1 MKKLLLSP
9 LFLLVL
15 AAASLAQDVKPDAAA
30 TPQPGN
36 GNLLQQLGLT
46 PEQVSQIRQLNK
58 QRKPAMEEAQ
68 LRAREANRA
77 LDAAIYADNV
87 DDTQV
92 AARLD
97 ELQKAQSD
105 VLRIRST
112 NELAIRRILTPE
124 QLGHFRE
131 MRRQVAG
138 AVEDRRQERIQNR
151 RVNRN
156 APFHR
161 QNVPSAKPFSPSPA
175 APVRQKP

>member
-1 MKKLLLSP
+1 MKKLLLTS
-9 LFLLVL
+9 LVLLVV
-15 AAASLAQDVKPDAAA
+15 AAAALAQDVKSEASA

-87 DDTQV
+87 DDAQV

-124 QLGHFRE
+124 QLGRFRE

-138 AVEDRRQERIQNR
+138 AAEDRRKERIQNR
-151 RVNRN
+151 GVNPNR
-156 APFHR
+156 PLQR
-161 QNVPSAKPFSPSPA
+161 QNIPGAKSLSPSPT
-175 APVRQKP
+175 PLVRQKP